1 MKEHLKCSDGS
12 PVVVDD
18 VAKTDLVNEYFAV
31 FLPQRI
37 LLLNPNLNQFFSG
50 VPLTNLVERVLER

>member
-12 PVVVDD
+12 PVVDD

-37 LLLNPNLNQFFSG
+37 ATSSKPKFEPVF
-50 VPLTNLVERVLER
+50 